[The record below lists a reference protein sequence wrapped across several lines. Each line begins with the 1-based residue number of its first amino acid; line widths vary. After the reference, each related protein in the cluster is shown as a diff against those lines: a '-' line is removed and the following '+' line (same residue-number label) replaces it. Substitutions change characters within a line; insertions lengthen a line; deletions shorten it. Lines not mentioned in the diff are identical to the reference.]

1 MAEYTKEF
9 YIKIGGIKESVENI
23 QTLESVLDKVEK
35 QVENINKNGGFTVV
49 SKEANKNTK
58 EAIDLAK
65 AQKIANDEVASSYR
79 DKQKA
84 LTALGKEIK
93 TMVAED
99 EQSIQKQGE
108 LIGQYNELNTKL
120 KNFDAAMGNHQRNVG
135 DYRGALR
142 ETTQQIKEMQGEMAQ
157 MLQNGISKADPAFQA
172 LAKRAGELQDAISDA
187 REETKRYASDT
198 KQLDDVI
205 NVAQSATAA
214 FQLYKGVMSEFGIE
228 NKKAEETIAS
238 LMQTASMLQSL
249 QTLSNT
255 LKEGSATA
263 KLFQGAM
270 KALGLEFLTTS
281 KGATSLATAEGA
293 ATVATNTLS
302 TASKALRIALASIG
316 IGLIILAVT
325 TLITHWEDLVGWF
338 KKTFPVLGK
347 LRGWFNSVR
356 SAISGLIESV
366 VAVIKSFGSL
376 GDMMK
381 AIFSGEWGKAADIAK
396 QNFKN
401 ITNAFKKGY
410 ADEMAEIQEE
420 VTAKAAE
427 ESNKRTKQEL
437 EELKIQE
444 RNNKTYSKKLIALQQ
459 KEFDERKKMARG
471 NQEELNK
478 IKLEEMQFYA
488 DVEDKKTAA
497 AKAGAAARTKAAK
510 EEAAEA
516 KKEAEELKR
525 QLTASRELTKTVLDN
540 SILEQKQL
548 ERLKQL
554 RLEGYESGPLE
565 KYQDELK
572 GLLEIQKKIFN
583 LEQAKEVREISS
595 SLSDNVK
602 QLNKATDAWKKY
614 QSEAFEDAKK
624 TLKEQ
629 GKAESE
635 AAALAYEYAKKVE
648 NVWQYMFGQLANSA
662 ETTAI
667 EVINSLG
674 LNDADLNI
682 VLNGWEKINGL
693 ILKSQDDANAKIID
707 KEKKTLS
714 VMKNEMADFSDD
726 FERRY
731 KELIDKVKDSELER
745 PVRDKIFGIIDKKKT
760 LENLEKLKTEWNN
773 AYIYLGEVVSKEE
786 KRWDE
791 YLENV
796 KRIYGED
803 SSAFK
808 KAQKEKEDALKPLQ
822 DKLTEVAKRAATPTS
837 TETDYTGDNK
847 AGASTKP
854 NRKLWHDKND
864 KKSNGDP
871 YSFIDNMANLFDS
884 LDEMVLNPA
893 METFSMFMDFAIEET
908 AQKLEEVQKLHDD
921 ALDKVNESADKIKE
935 LNESLKDSANNNTE
949 ATKQQLADEQL
960 LYAQRLAEEK
970 KLAEQEKALKNKQEQ
985 QRANAR
991 KMELRYQMVMAI
1003 ANTAQGASK
1012 ALADWGWPLGAVFAG
1027 IMAALGAIQVAL
1039 IAKQIGA
1046 IKPIKYAEGGL
1057 LQGPSHS
1064 QGGIPIGRTGVEV
1077 EGNEYVVNK
1086 RSTAKY
1092 LPLLEAINAEGRKK
1106 SISNTDKRIRRYA
1119 NGGQLNFDRVDENL
1133 KENNNTNRLMNAIDK
1148 IDMQP
1153 VVAVK
1158 DIWKVEDRLVKVRSL
1173 AGK

>member
-142 ETTQQIKEMQGEMAQ
+142 ETTQQIKEMEGEMAQ
-157 MLQNGISKADPAFQA
+157 MLINGINKADPAFQT
-172 LAKRAGELQDAISDA
+172 LAKRAGELQDALQDA
-187 REETKRYASDT
+187 RDETKRWASDT
-198 KQLDDVI
+198 KQIDDVI

-228 NKKAEETIAS
+228 NKKAEEAIAS

-263 KLFQGAM
+263 KIFQGVM

-302 TASKALRIALASIG
+302 TASKALRIAMASIG

-356 SAISGLIESV
+356 GAISGLIESV

-376 GDMMK
+376 GDIMK

-444 RNNKTYSKKLIALQQ
+444 RNNKTHSKKLIALQQ

-510 EEAAEA
+510 DEAKAAEDARKQEEEAAKKANEANKKLFDAFYKGRQAVAKEELRAAELEVEKFADGPIEKLVDALYVVEDLKGEILDDEKVKNFEDLWNSLDDNYKKVFKSVDELQQHLGYLSVAQVRAQESVRESFSGTSKAIQDQIKAFDLGVQEILTEAQTIAKNAETNRRQLEVESA
-516 KKEAEELKR
+516 KKLAEGFKRTAQAELKN
-525 QLTASRELTKTVLDN
+525 AENIYKNFLDN
-540 SILEQKQL
+540 IKNIDVEPVRNKFSGLIDTKATEKKLEKARQEWIKVQEDINKEVKDVEANWDQLIGRLEQLYTTDSQAYKDAVQQKIEAL
-548 ERLKQL
+548 KRLK
-554 RLEGYESGPLE
+554 
-565 KYQDELK
+565 
-572 GLLEIQKKIFN
+572 EIQ
-583 LEQAKEVREISS
+583 EQV
-595 SLSDNVK
+595 
-602 QLNKATDAWKKY
+602 
-614 QSEAFEDAKK
+614 
-624 TLKEQ
+624 
-629 GKAESE
+629 
-635 AAALAYEYAKKVE
+635 
-648 NVWQYMFGQLANSA
+648 GQRAN
-662 ETTAI
+662 
-667 EVINSLG
+667 N
-674 LNDADLNI
+674 
-682 VLNGWEKINGL
+682 
-693 ILKSQDDANAKIID
+693 
-707 KEKKTLS
+707 
-714 VMKNEMADFSDD
+714 
-726 FERRY
+726 
-731 KELIDKVKDSELER
+731 
-745 PVRDKIFGIIDKKKT
+745 PV
-760 LENLEKLKTEWNN
+760 N
-773 AYIYLGEVVSKEE
+773 
-786 KRWDE
+786 
-791 YLENV
+791 
-796 KRIYGED
+796 
-803 SSAFK
+803 
-808 KAQKEKEDALKPLQ
+808 
-822 DKLTEVAKRAATPTS
+822 PTG
-837 TETDYTGDNK
+837 TDYNGDNK
-847 AGASTKP
+847 PEVSKP
-854 NRKLWHDKND
+854 NKKLWYGKDD

-970 KLAEQEKALKNKQEQ
+970 KLAEQEKALKNKQAQ
-985 QRANAR
+985 QEANAR
-991 KMELRYQMVMAI
+991 KMELRYQMVMAV

-1133 KENNNTNRLMNAIDK
+1133 RENNNTNRLMNAIDK

>member
-9 YIKIGGIKESVENI
+9 YIKIGGIKESVENM
-23 QTLESVLDKVEK
+23 QTLEGVLDKVEK

-65 AQKIANDEVASSYR
+65 AQKIANDEVVSSYR

-120 KNFDAAMGNHQRNVG
+120 KNFDAAMGNHQRSVG

-157 MLQNGISKADPAFQA
+157 MLMNGINKADPAFQA

-187 REETKRYASDT
+187 REETKRFASDT

-263 KLFQGAM
+263 KIFQGVM
-270 KALGLEFLTTS
+270 KALGGEM
-281 KGATSLATAEGA
+281 LATQAA
-293 ATVATNTLS
+293 SIKATVAQEGLS
-302 TASKALRIALASIG
+302 TAQKVGAVASKTLGLAMKTIPLV
-316 IGLIILAVT
+316 LIISLVL
-325 TLITHWEDLVGWF
+325 TLISNWERLVGWF
-338 KKTFPVLGK
+338 TKTFPVVKKLG
-347 LRGWFNSVR
+347 GVF
-356 SAISGLIESV
+356 
-366 VAVIKSFGSL
+366 
-376 GDMMK
+376 
-381 AIFSGEWGKAADIAK
+381 
-396 QNFKN
+396 
-401 ITNAFKKGY
+401 NAFKATIMG
-410 ADEMAEIQEE
+410 
-420 VTAKAAE
+420 VGKAILNWLVNPIE
-427 ESNKRTKQEL
+427 TFVKVVKRLFAGDFTGALEAVKEGITKQFKGTAEAFKTGFKEQVEKGL
-437 EELKIQE
+437 EEITQKQATEADKMLTHQKNMITKQKNADGTYRKE
-444 RNNKTYSKKLIALQQ
+444 YIEANKKMF
-459 KEFDERKKMARG
+459 ENRKKMYKKDSDEYR
-471 NQEELNK
+471 K
-478 IKLEEMQFYA
+478 VLEEEAAFYQQ
-488 DVEDKKTAA
+488 VEDAKTAA
-497 AKAGAAARTKAAK
+497 AKKGAKEREKAAK
-510 EEAAEA
+510 EAAKAIEEEQ
-516 KKEAEELKR
+516 KRIKETHHELSKSILDTGISELKILEEL
-525 QLTASRELTKTVLDN
+525 E
-540 SILEQKQL
+540 KQ
-548 ERLKQL
+548 
-554 RLEGYESGPLE
+554 RLETYKEGPIE
-565 KYQDELK
+565 KYTEQLKKLQDVQGQIKDKENAKVILDISK
-572 GLLEIQKKIFN
+572 N
-583 LEQAKEVREISS
+583 LE
-595 SLSDNVK
+595 DNVK
-602 QLNKATDAWKKY
+602 SVKKVTSAWTEFLGETVKLNEEQVKEKIDALGLSTADVNLVLTSWQKLLQMQDQISLEYLQKIRDNEKQAASIVKAEVDDSIK
-614 QSEAFEDAKK
+614 AFEK
-624 TLKEQ
+624 
-629 GKAESE
+629 
-635 AAALAYEYAKKVE
+635 
-648 NVWQYMFGQLANSA
+648 
-662 ETTAI
+662 
-667 EVINSLG
+667 
-674 LNDADLNI
+674 
-682 VLNGWEKINGL
+682 
-693 ILKSQDDANAKIID
+693 
-707 KEKKTLS
+707 
-714 VMKNEMADFSDD
+714 
-726 FERRY
+726 RY
-731 KELIDKVKDSELER
+731 KELIDKVESMNLER
-745 PVRDKIFGIIDKKKT
+745 PVRDKIFGLIDTGKTLANLEILKGQWEGAYADLRVIIDNQVKKW
-760 LENLEKLKTEWNN
+760 E
-773 AYIYLGEVVSKEE
+773 
-786 KRWDE
+786 D
-791 YLENV
+791 YLERV
-796 KRIYGED
+796 KKIYGED
-803 SSAFK
+803 SNQFK
-808 KAQKEKEDALKPLQ
+808 KAQKEKEEALDPLLK
-822 DKLTEVAKRAATPTS
+822 KLIQVKETATGATS
-837 TETDYTGDNK
+837 TEKDYTGDGK

-854 NRKLWHDKND
+854 NKKLWYGKGD

-871 YSFIDNMANLFDS
+871 YSFIDNMANMFDQ
-884 LDEMVLNPA
+884 LDEMVLAPA
-893 METFSMFMDFAIEET
+893 MDTFSMFMDFAIEET

-935 LNESLKDSANNNTE
+935 LNDSLKDSSNTNLE

-970 KLAEQEKALKNKQEQ
+970 KLAEQEKALKNKQAQ
-985 QRANAR
+985 QEANAR

-1133 KENNNTNRLMNAIDK
+1133 RENNNTNRLMNAIDK

>member
-9 YIKIGGIKESVENI
+9 YIKIGGIKESVENM
-23 QTLESVLDKVEK
+23 QTLEGVLDKVEK
-35 QVENINKNGGFTVV
+35 QVENINKNGGLTVV

-135 DYRGALR
+135 DYRGALK

-157 MLQNGISKADPAFQA
+157 MLMNGINKADPAFQA
-172 LAKRAGELQDAISDA
+172 LAKRAGELQDAIQDA
-187 REETKRYASDT
+187 REETKRFASDT
-198 KQLDDVI
+198 KQIDDVI
-205 NVAQSATAA
+205 NVAKSATAA

-263 KLFQGAM
+263 KIFQGVM

-281 KGATSLATAEGA
+281 KGATSLATAEGT

-356 SAISGLIESV
+356 GAISGLIESV

-437 EELKIQE
+437 AELKIQE

-459 KEFDERKKMARG
+459 KEFDERKKMAKG

-497 AKAGAAARTKAAK
+497 AKAGAKEREKAAK
-510 EEAAEA
+510 EEAKEAAEVAKREAEA
-516 KKEAEELKR
+516 AKNL
-525 QLTASRELTKTVLDN
+525 LTAKRALRNEIQNT
-540 SILEQKQL
+540 SIVEQKGL
-548 ERLKQL
+548 ERLQQL
-554 RLEGYESGPLE
+554 KLEGYDSGPVKKYIKELE
-565 KYQDELK
+565 KLREIQNTIYNKELSLTIASIGDYLEDNITMVKKTSAEWQTYIATIKSAKDITFQFTDEQKNALYAQGKTIKEVDALEREELNKILTEWQKVK
-572 GLLEIQKKIFN
+572 GLKL
-583 LEQAKEVREISS
+583 
-595 SLSDNVK
+595 
-602 QLNKATDAWKKY
+602 KA
-614 QSEAFEDAKK
+614 
-624 TLKEQ
+624 
-629 GKAESE
+629 
-635 AAALAYEYAKKVE
+635 
-648 NVWQYMFGQLANSA
+648 
-662 ETTAI
+662 I
-667 EVINSLG
+667 
-674 LNDADLNI
+674 
-682 VLNGWEKINGL
+682 
-693 ILKSQDDANAKIID
+693 DDSNAKMID
-707 KEKKTLS
+707 QQNKLLS
-714 VMKNEMADFSDD
+714 VVKNEMADFSDD

-731 KELIDKVKDSELER
+731 KELIDKVKDSELES

-773 AYIYLGEVVSKEE
+773 AYIYLGEVVLKEE
-786 KRWDE
+786 ERWDE
-791 YLENV
+791 YLKNV
-796 KRIYGED
+796 ERIYGED

-822 DKLTEVAKRAATPTS
+822 EKLTEVAKRATTPTS
-837 TETDYTGDNK
+837 TEKDYTGDNK

-854 NRKLWHDKND
+854 NKKLWYGKGD

-871 YSFIDNMANLFDS
+871 YSFIDNMANMFDQ
-884 LDEMVLNPA
+884 LDEMVLAPA
-893 METFSMFMDFAIEET
+893 MDTFSMFMDFAIEET

-935 LNESLKDSANNNTE
+935 LNDSLKDSSNTNLE

-970 KLAEQEKALKNKQEQ
+970 KLAEQEKALKNKQAQ
-985 QRANAR
+985 QEANAR
-991 KMELRYQMVMAI
+991 KMELRYQMVMAV

-1092 LPLLEAINAEGRKK
+1092 LPLLEAINNEGRKK

-1133 KENNNTNRLMNAIDK
+1133 RENNNTNRLMNAIDK

>member
-65 AQKIANDEVASSYR
+65 AQKIANDEVVSSYR

-135 DYRGALR
+135 DYRGALK

-187 REETKRYASDT
+187 REETKRFASDT

-270 KALGLEFLTTS
+270 KALGVEM
-281 KGATSLATAEGA
+281 LATQAA
-293 ATVATNTLS
+293 SIKATVAQEGLS
-302 TASKALRIALASIG
+302 TAQKVGAVASKTLGLAMKTIPLV
-316 IGLIILAVT
+316 LIISLVL
-325 TLITHWEDLVGWF
+325 TLISHWEDLVGWF
-338 KKTFPVLGK
+338 TKTFPVVKKLG
-347 LRGWFNSVR
+347 GVF
-356 SAISGLIESV
+356 
-366 VAVIKSFGSL
+366 
-376 GDMMK
+376 
-381 AIFSGEWGKAADIAK
+381 
-396 QNFKN
+396 
-401 ITNAFKKGY
+401 NAFKATIMGVGKAILNWLVNPIETFVKVIKRLFEGDFAGALEAVKEGITKQFKGT
-410 ADEMAEIQEE
+410 AEAFKTGFKEQVEKGLEE
-420 VTAKAAE
+420 ITAKSAE
-427 ESNKRTKQEL
+427 EANKRTKQEL
-437 EELKIQE
+437 AELKIQE
-444 RNNKTYSKKLIALQQ
+444 RNNKTYSDKYIKLQQ
-459 KEFDERKKMARG
+459 KEFDERKKMAKG

-497 AKAGAAARTKAAK
+497 AKAGAKEREKAAK
-510 EEAAEA
+510 EEAKEAAEVAKREAEA
-516 KKEAEELKR
+516 AKNL
-525 QLTASRELTKTVLDN
+525 LTARRALRNEIQNT
-540 SILEQKQL
+540 SIVEQKGL
-548 ERLKQL
+548 ERLQQL
-554 RLEGYESGPLE
+554 KLEGYDSGPVEKYIKELE
-565 KYQDELK
+565 KLR
-572 GLLEIQKKIFN
+572 EIQNTIYNKELSLTIASIGDYLEDNITMVKKTSVEWQTYIATIKSAKDITFQFTD
-583 LEQAKEVREISS
+583 EQKNALYAQGKTIKEVDALEREE
-595 SLSDNVK
+595 
-602 QLNKATDAWKKY
+602 LNKILTEW
-614 QSEAFEDAKK
+614 Q
-624 TLKEQ
+624 
-629 GKAESE
+629 
-635 AAALAYEYAKKVE
+635 KVE
-648 NVWQYMFGQLANSA
+648 
-662 ETTAI
+662 
-667 EVINSLG
+667 G
-674 LNDADLNI
+674 L
-682 VLNGWEKINGL
+682 K
-693 ILKSQDDANAKIID
+693 LKAMDDSNAKMID
-707 KEKKTLS
+707 QQKKLLS
-714 VMKNEMADFSDD
+714 VVKNEMADFSDD

-822 DKLTEVAKRAATPTS
+822 DKLTEVAKRATTPTS

-854 NRKLWHDKND
+854 NRKLWYDKND
-864 KKSNGDP
+864 KKSNGDS
-871 YSFIDNMANLFDS
+871 YSFIDNMANLFES
-884 LDEMVLNPA
+884 LDEMVLAPA
-893 METFSMFMDFAIEET
+893 MDTFSMFMDFAIEET

-935 LNESLKDSANNNTE
+935 LNDSLKDSSNTNLE

-970 KLAEQEKALKNKQEQ
+970 KLAEQEKALKNKQAQ
-985 QRANAR
+985 QEANAR
-991 KMELRYQMVMAI
+991 KMELRYQMVMAV

-1012 ALADWGWPLGAVFAG
+1012 ALATWGWPLGAVFAG

-1046 IKPIKYAEGGL
+1046 IKPVKYAEGGL

-1133 KENNNTNRLMNAIDK
+1133 RENNNTNRLMNAIDK

>member
-157 MLQNGISKADPAFQA
+157 MLMNGINKADPAFQT
-172 LAKRAGELQDAISDA
+172 LAKRAGELQDALQDA
-187 REETKRYASDT
+187 RDETKRWASDT
-198 KQLDDVI
+198 KQIDDVI

-263 KLFQGAM
+263 KIFQGVM
-270 KALGLEFLTTS
+270 KALGGEMI
-281 KGATSLATAEGA
+281 ATQAASIK
-293 ATVATNTLS
+293 ATVAQEGLS
-302 TASKALRIALASIG
+302 TAQKVGAVASKTLGLAMKTIPLV
-316 IGLIILAVT
+316 LIISLVL
-325 TLITHWEDLVGWF
+325 TLISHWEDLVGWF
-338 KKTFPVLGK
+338 TKTFPVVKKLG
-347 LRGWFNSVR
+347 GVF
-356 SAISGLIESV
+356 
-366 VAVIKSFGSL
+366 
-376 GDMMK
+376 
-381 AIFSGEWGKAADIAK
+381 
-396 QNFKN
+396 
-401 ITNAFKKGY
+401 NAFKATIMGVGKAILNWLVNPIETFVKVIKRLFEGDFAGALEAVKEGITKQFKGT
-410 ADEMAEIQEE
+410 AEAFKTGFKEQVEKGLEE
-420 VTAKAAE
+420 ITAKSAE
-427 ESNKRTKQEL
+427 EANKRTKQEL
-437 EELKIQE
+437 AELKIQE
-444 RNNKTYSKKLIALQQ
+444 RNNKTYSDKYIKLQQ

-497 AKAGAAARTKAAK
+497 AKAGATARAKAAK
-510 EEAAEA
+510 DEAKAAEDARKQEEEAAKKANEANKKLFDAFYKGRQAVAKEKLREAELEVEKFADGPIEKLVDALYVVEDLKGEILDDEKVKNFEDLWNSLDDNYKKVFKSVDELQQHLGYLSVAQMKAQESVRESFSGTSKAIQDQIKAFDLGVQEILTQAQTIAQNAKTNMRQLGDESA
-516 KKEAEELKR
+516 KKLAEGYRRTAQAELKN
-525 QLTASRELTKTVLDN
+525 AENIYKNFLDN
-540 SILEQKQL
+540 IKNIDVEPVRNKFSGLIDTKATEKKLEKARQEWIKVQEDINKEVKDVEANWDQLIGRLEQLYTKDSQAYKDAVQQKI
-548 ERLKQL
+548 EALK
-554 RLEGYESGPLE
+554 
-565 KYQDELK
+565 KLK
-572 GLLEIQKKIFN
+572 EIQ
-583 LEQAKEVREISS
+583 EQV
-595 SLSDNVK
+595 
-602 QLNKATDAWKKY
+602 
-614 QSEAFEDAKK
+614 
-624 TLKEQ
+624 
-629 GKAESE
+629 
-635 AAALAYEYAKKVE
+635 
-648 NVWQYMFGQLANSA
+648 GQRAN
-662 ETTAI
+662 
-667 EVINSLG
+667 N
-674 LNDADLNI
+674 
-682 VLNGWEKINGL
+682 
-693 ILKSQDDANAKIID
+693 
-707 KEKKTLS
+707 
-714 VMKNEMADFSDD
+714 
-726 FERRY
+726 
-731 KELIDKVKDSELER
+731 
-745 PVRDKIFGIIDKKKT
+745 PV
-760 LENLEKLKTEWNN
+760 N
-773 AYIYLGEVVSKEE
+773 
-786 KRWDE
+786 
-791 YLENV
+791 
-796 KRIYGED
+796 
-803 SSAFK
+803 
-808 KAQKEKEDALKPLQ
+808 
-822 DKLTEVAKRAATPTS
+822 PTG
-837 TETDYTGDNK
+837 TDYNGDNK
-847 AGASTKP
+847 PEVSKP
-854 NRKLWHDKND
+854 NKKLWYGKGD

-871 YSFIDNMANLFDS
+871 YSFIDNMANMFDQ
-884 LDEMVLNPA
+884 LDEMVLAPA
-893 METFSMFMDFAIEET
+893 MDTFSMFMDFAIEET

-921 ALDKVNESADKIKE
+921 ALDKVNDSAEKIKE
-935 LNESLKDSANNNTE
+935 LNESLKDSSNTNLE
-949 ATKQQLADEQL
+949 VTKQQLADEQL

-970 KLAEQEKALKNKQEQ
+970 KLAEQEKALKNKQAQ
-985 QRANAR
+985 QEANAR
-991 KMELRYQMVMAI
+991 KMELRYQMVMAV

-1012 ALADWGWPLGAVFAG
+1012 ALATWGWPLGAIFAG

-1046 IKPIKYAEGGL
+1046 IKPVKYAEGGL

-1133 KENNNTNRLMNAIDK
+1133 RENNNTNRLMNAIDK

>member
-9 YIKIGGIKESVENI
+9 YIKIGGIKESVENM
-23 QTLESVLDKVEK
+23 QTLEGVLDKVEK

-65 AQKIANDEVASSYR
+65 AQNIANDEVVSSYR

-135 DYRGALR
+135 DYRGALK

-187 REETKRYASDT
+187 REETKRFASDT

-263 KLFQGAM
+263 KIFQGVM
-270 KALGLEFLTTS
+270 KALGVEM
-281 KGATSLATAEGA
+281 LATQAA
-293 ATVATNTLS
+293 SIKATVAQEGLS
-302 TASKALRIALASIG
+302 TAQKVGAVASKTLGLAMKTIPLV
-316 IGLIILAVT
+316 LIISLVL
-325 TLITHWEDLVGWF
+325 TLISHWEDLVGWF
-338 KKTFPVLGK
+338 TKTFPVVKKLG
-347 LRGWFNSVR
+347 GVF
-356 SAISGLIESV
+356 
-366 VAVIKSFGSL
+366 
-376 GDMMK
+376 
-381 AIFSGEWGKAADIAK
+381 
-396 QNFKN
+396 
-401 ITNAFKKGY
+401 NAFKATIMGVGKAILNWLVNPIETFVKVIKRLFAGDFTGALEAVKEGITKQFKGT
-410 ADEMAEIQEE
+410 AEAFKTGFKEQVEKGLEE
-420 VTAKAAE
+420 ITAKSAE
-427 ESNKRTKQEL
+427 EANKRTKQEL
-437 EELKIQE
+437 AELKIQE
-444 RNNKTYSKKLIALQQ
+444 RNNKTYSDKYIKLQQ

-497 AKAGAAARTKAAK
+497 AKAGATARAKAAK
-510 EEAAEA
+510 EEA
-516 KKEAEELKR
+516 KEAEDARKQEAEAAKKLSDQEKKLDDAFYKSFQADIKEELR
-525 QLTASRELTKTVLDN
+525 AAELEVEKFVD
-540 SILEQKQL
+540 
-548 ERLKQL
+548 
-554 RLEGYESGPLE
+554 GPIE
-565 KYQDELK
+565 KLVDALYVVEDLK
-572 GLLEIQKKIFN
+572 GELLDGEEIKNYNDLWNGLDDNFKKLYGSAEELRNNLGYLN
-583 LEQAKEVREISS
+583 LEQ
-595 SLSDNVK
+595 L
-602 QLNKATDAWKKY
+602 
-614 QSEAFEDAKK
+614 K
-624 TLKEQ
+624 TQK
-629 GKAESE
+629 
-635 AAALAYEYAKKVE
+635 
-648 NVWQYMFGQLANSA
+648 
-662 ETTAI
+662 AI
-667 EVINSLG
+667 E
-674 LNDADLNI
+674 
-682 VLNGWEKINGL
+682 
-693 ILKSQDDANAKIID
+693 KSFSGTSKAIQDQI
-707 KEKKTLS
+707 T
-714 VMKNEMADFSDD
+714 
-726 FERRY
+726 
-731 KELIDKVKDSELER
+731 
-745 PVRDKIFGIIDKKKT
+745 
-760 LENLEKLKTEWNN
+760 
-773 AYIYLGEVVSKEE
+773 
-786 KRWDE
+786 
-791 YLENV
+791 
-796 KRIYGED
+796 
-803 SSAFK
+803 AFK
-808 KAQKEKEDALKPLQ
+808 KGIEEIQTQAQTIAKNADTNRRQLEVESAKKLAEGFKRTAQAELKNAENIYKNFLDNIKNIDVEPVRHKFSGLIDTKATEKKLEEARQKWIKVQEDINKEVKDVEANWDQLIGRLEQLYTKDSQAYKDAVQQKIEALK
-822 DKLTEVAKRAATPTS
+822 KLKEIQEQVGQRANNPVNPTG
-837 TETDYTGDNK
+837 TDYNGDNK
-847 AGASTKP
+847 PEVSKP
-854 NRKLWHDKND
+854 NKKLWYGKGD
-864 KKSNGDP
+864 KKSNGGP
-871 YSFIDNMANLFDS
+871 YSFIDNMANMFDQ
-884 LDEMVLNPA
+884 LDEMVLAPA
-893 METFSMFMDFAIEET
+893 MDTFSMFMDFAIEET

-935 LNESLKDSANNNTE
+935 LNDSLKDSSNTNLE

-970 KLAEQEKALKNKQEQ
+970 KLAEQEKALKNKQAQ
-985 QRANAR
+985 QEANAR
-991 KMELRYQMVMAI
+991 KMELRYQMVMAV

-1057 LQGPSHS
+1057 LSGPSHA

-1133 KENNNTNRLMNAIDK
+1133 RENNNTNRLMNAIDK

>member
-9 YIKIGGIKESVENI
+9 YIKIGGIKESVENM
-23 QTLESVLDKVEK
+23 QTLEGVLDKVEK
-35 QVENINKNGGFTVV
+35 QVENINKNGGLTVV

-157 MLQNGISKADPAFQA
+157 MLMNGINKADPAFQT
-172 LAKRAGELQDAISDA
+172 LAKRAGELQDALQDA
-187 REETKRYASDT
+187 RDETKRFASDT
-198 KQLDDVI
+198 KQIDDVI

-228 NKKAEETIAS
+228 NKKAEEAIAS
-238 LMQTASMLQSL
+238 LAQTASMLQSL

-263 KLFQGAM
+263 KIFQGVM
-270 KALGLEFLTTS
+270 KALGGEM
-281 KGATSLATAEGA
+281 LATQAA
-293 ATVATNTLS
+293 SIKATVAQEGLS
-302 TASKALRIALASIG
+302 TAQKVGAVASKTLGLAMKTIPLV
-316 IGLIILAVT
+316 LIISLVL
-325 TLITHWEDLVGWF
+325 TLISNWERLVGWF
-338 KKTFPVLGK
+338 TKTFPVVKKLG
-347 LRGWFNSVR
+347 GVF
-356 SAISGLIESV
+356 
-366 VAVIKSFGSL
+366 
-376 GDMMK
+376 
-381 AIFSGEWGKAADIAK
+381 
-396 QNFKN
+396 
-401 ITNAFKKGY
+401 NAFKATIMGVGKAILNWLVNPIETFVKVIKRLFEGDFAGALEAVKEGITKQFKGT
-410 ADEMAEIQEE
+410 AEAFKTGFKEQVEKGLEE
-420 VTAKAAE
+420 ITAKAAE

-437 EELKIQE
+437 AELKIQE
-444 RNNKTYSKKLIALQQ
+444 RNNKTYSDKYIKLQQ

-497 AKAGAAARTKAAK
+497 AKAGASARTKAAK

-516 KKEAEELKR
+516 KKLAEEEKKILDAQRSLRDEVLNNKILDLKN
-525 QLTASRELTKTVLDN
+525 K
-540 SILEQKQL
+540 
-548 ERLKQL
+548 ERWQRL
-554 RLEGYESGPLE
+554 RLEGYDAGPLKE
-565 KYQDELK
+565 YNEELIK
-572 GLLEIQKKIFN
+572 LNKIVSEIQHEE
-583 LEQAKEVREISS
+583 LAKTAVQIGDY
-595 SLSDNVK
+595 LQDNIKSV
-602 QLNKATDAWKKY
+602 
-614 QSEAFEDAKK
+614 KK
-624 TLKEQ
+624 TSSEWQEYIKTLESASAVTSDFTNLTKE
-629 GKAESE
+629 EVNNL
-635 AAALAYEYAKKVE
+635 LAQWVKYD
-648 NVWQYMFGQLANSA
+648 
-662 ETTAI
+662 
-667 EVINSLG
+667 G
-674 LNDADLNI
+674 LR
-682 VLNGWEKINGL
+682 
-693 ILKSQDDANAKIID
+693 LKSADETSARLIEND
-707 KEKKTLS
+707 KKALT
-714 VMKNEMADFSDD
+714 VMKNEMADYADD

-731 KELIDKVKDSELER
+731 KELIDKVKDSELES

-760 LENLEKLKTEWNN
+760 LENLEELKKEWHD
-773 AYIYLGEVVSKEE
+773 AYIFFEGIVSTEE
-786 KRWDE
+786 KKWEE
-791 YLENV
+791 YLNKVEE
-796 KRIYGED
+796 IYGKD

-808 KAQKEKEDALKPLQ
+808 KAVKEKEDALKPLQ
-822 DKLTEVAKRAATPTS
+822 DKLTEVAKRATTPTS

-854 NRKLWHDKND
+854 NKKLWYGKGD

-871 YSFIDNMANLFDS
+871 YSFIDNMANMFDQ
-884 LDEMVLNPA
+884 LDEMVLAPA
-893 METFSMFMDFAIEET
+893 MDTFSMFMDFAIEET

-935 LNESLKDSANNNTE
+935 LNDSLKDSSNTNLE

-970 KLAEQEKALKNKQEQ
+970 KLAEQEKALKNKQAQ
-985 QRANAR
+985 QEANAR
-991 KMELRYQMVMAI
+991 KMELRYQMVMAV

-1064 QGGIPIGRTGVEV
+1064 QGGIPIGKTGVEV

-1092 LPLLEAINAEGRKK
+1092 LPLLEAINNEGRKK

-1133 KENNNTNRLMNAIDK
+1133 RENNNTNRLMNAIDK